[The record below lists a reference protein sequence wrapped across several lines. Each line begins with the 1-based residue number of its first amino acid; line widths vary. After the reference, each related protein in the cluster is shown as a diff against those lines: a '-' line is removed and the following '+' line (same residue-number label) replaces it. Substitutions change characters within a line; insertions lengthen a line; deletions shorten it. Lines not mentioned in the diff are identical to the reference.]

1 MIRRPP
7 TSTPTYSLFPY
18 TTLFR
23 SSTSCCGAS
32 ESERLEAQGQHCRE
46 AFFSNLLERS
56 SSRNDAGQLRVEDLL
71 LLLAVGREAR
81 LLVQRQ
87 GAGVVHGVGVDREPL
102 GRVAPGLLEGR
113 VQQVAAEAAADAVRH
128 EAEVGE
134 VDGAPVDRG
143 LAPAVELEVAGRG
156 AVSSDEHTSKLQSLM
171 SRCYD
176 L

>member
-56 SSRNDAGQLRVEDLL
+56 SSRNDAGQPRVEDLL
-71 LLLAVGREAR
+71 PLLAVGREAR
-81 LLVQRQ
+81 LLVQRP
-87 GAGVVHGVGVDREPL
+87 GAGVVPGLGVDGDPL
-102 GRVAPGLLEGR
+102 GRVAQGLLGGR
-113 VQQVAAEAAADAVRH
+113 GQEVAAAAAADAGGTK
-128 EAEVGE
+128 A
-134 VDGAPVDRG
+134 DG
-143 LAPAVELEVAGRG
+143 G
-156 AVSSDEHTSKLQSLM
+156 AVGVAP
-171 SRCYD
+171 
-176 L
+176 